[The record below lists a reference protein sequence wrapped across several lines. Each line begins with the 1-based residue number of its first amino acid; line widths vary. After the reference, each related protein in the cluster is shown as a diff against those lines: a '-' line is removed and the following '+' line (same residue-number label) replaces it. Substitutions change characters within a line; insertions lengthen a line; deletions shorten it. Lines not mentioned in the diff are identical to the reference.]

1 MISILNEL
9 QHINAY
15 IHLEQA
21 RFGDRLK
28 VDYDINIEESF
39 LVPALILQP
48 IVENA
53 IRHGLYQ
60 KLEGGRIIIRIDK
73 QKNSFRIAVIDDGLG
88 MTSDRLKHIFDN
100 TKPKNSIG
108 LTNVN
113 QRLITLNG
121 PKNKLKIYSSMNNGT
136 IVIMKIPFQEVSEN
150 ND

>member
-60 KLEGGRIIIRIDK
+60 KLEG
-73 QKNSFRIAVIDDGLG
+73 LL
-88 MTSDRLKHIFDN
+88 M
-100 TKPKNSIG
+100 
-108 LTNVN
+108 
-113 QRLITLNG
+113 
-121 PKNKLKIYSSMNNGT
+121 
-136 IVIMKIPFQEVSEN
+136 
-150 ND
+150 